1 MELPPLRRPL
11 PHEVF
16 YPSPVNRRWIAA
28 QRNAVDAF
36 ARFSAAERL
45 SDTEIEDEVSGLA
58 NALRQIARIGPPS

>member
-16 YPSPVNRRWIAA
+16 ASPVNRRWIAA